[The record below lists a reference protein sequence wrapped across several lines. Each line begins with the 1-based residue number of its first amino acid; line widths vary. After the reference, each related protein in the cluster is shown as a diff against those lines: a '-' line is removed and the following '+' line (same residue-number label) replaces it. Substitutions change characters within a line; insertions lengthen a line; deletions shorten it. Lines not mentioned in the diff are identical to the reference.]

1 MVNDSDSERLVLE
14 AGNCIQLMRKSL
26 ELKDNI
32 LDIDLNEI
40 LQISPEIYDNLLQK
54 FDETLPYLSLAVE
67 STFIKKDI
75 QIRFFNN
82 SNKIDIS
89 RIRVNHLG
97 NLILVKGLIKRITKV
112 IPRTQ
117 EITYQCGTC
126 GSVVKILQL
135 NKKIKA
141 PTKCSCGRRGGFA
154 VTGEKQIDIQELN
167 LEESQENLEG
177 KQAQQLRVYLEGSL
191 TDKDFSSRLQA
202 GRRIEII
209 GTIRKLPPFMT
220 IKDEESNLSEF
231 MLYANNVIL
240 LDAEDDIKV
249 SEEDEIQI
257 KEIAANKPLDFLARN
272 LVPEVY
278 GNDMVKRAIILQM
291 VKGVPKQRTDGSQT
305 QSDIHIL
312 ITGDVG
318 ISKSV
323 TLKAAT
329 SRTPK
334 ARMVVGTKTSK
345 VGLGAMA
352 VHDELLNCWSLEAGA
367 LVLASGSTLCIDEL
381 DKMYKEH
388 LNDLL
393 EPMSA
398 GTATINRAGIS
409 AVLPARTNIL
419 AAANPINGNYDLKQH
434 LAKQIDL
441 PTPIINR
448 FDLIF
453 ILLDKPDRN
462 FDSNVVEHIFKGF
475 KEKMKCDI
483 TPELYRKYII
493 YCKKLQPKLKEEL
506 LEPIKKFY
514 VELRQKSQKA
524 DDGEKGIPVNLRGME
539 ALIKL
544 AEAHAKLRLSEWVE
558 LEDLNV
564 AKEIVS
570 FCLRQIGYDE
580 ETGVYDM
587 SRITEKVP
595 TSQRGRLNILLEILH
610 NLAETQGEMLPYKE
624 ILMEAEKANIKKWN
638 LTTYLE
644 QIQKEGIIF
653 EPKQGYY
660 QFTSR

>member
-1 MVNDSDSERLVLE
+1 MVTTSESERLVID
-14 AGNCIQLMRKSL
+14 AKSVINMMRKSL
-26 ELKDNI
+26 EVKDNI
-32 LDIDLNEI
+32 LNIDLNEV
-40 LQISPEIYDNLLQK
+40 LLLSPQLYESLLKQ
-54 FDETLPYLSLAVE
+54 FEETLPYFSLAVE
-67 STFIKKDI
+67 DSFLKKDI
-75 QIRFFNN
+75 QLRFFNAN
-82 SNKIDIS
+82 NNIDIS
-89 RIRVNHLG
+89 RIRVNHI
-97 NLILVKGLIKRITKV
+97 NNFISVKGIIKRITKV
-112 IPRTQ
+112 IPRTH
-117 EITYQCGTC
+117 EITYQCGSC
-126 GSVVKILQL
+126 GTVIKILQL
-135 NKKIKA
+135 NKKVKQPA
-141 PTKCSCGRRGGFA
+141 KCSCGRRGGF
-154 VTGEKQIDIQELN
+154 TLTSEKQVDIQELN

-191 TDKDFSSRLQA
+191 TDKDFASRLQA
-202 GRRIEII
+202 GRRVELLGYIK
-209 GTIRKLPPFMT
+209 KLPAFMT
-220 IKDEESNLSEF
+220 AKDEDSNLSEF
-231 MLYANNVIL
+231 MLYANNIIL
-240 LDAEDDIKV
+240 LDAEDDIKI
-249 SEEDEIQI
+249 SEEDELQI
-257 KEIAANKPLDFLARN
+257 KEIAAKKPLDFLARN

-291 VKGVPKQRTDGSQT
+291 VKGVPKYRTDGSQS

-334 ARMVVGTKTSK
+334 AKMVVGTKTSK

-367 LVLASGSTLCIDEL
+367 LVLANGSTLCIDEL

-409 AVLPARTNIL
+409 ATLPARTSIL

-453 ILLDKPDRN
+453 ILLDKPDKN
-462 FDSNVVEHIFKGF
+462 FDANVVEHIFKGF

-493 YCKKLQPKLKEEL
+493 YCRKQHPKLKEEL
-506 LEPIKKFY
+506 LQPIKEFY
-514 VELRQKSQKA
+514 VNLRQKSQRG

-544 AEAHAKLRLSEWVE
+544 SEANAKLRLSEWVE
-558 LEDLNV
+558 IEDLNV
-564 AKEIVS
+564 AKEIVL

-580 ETGVYDM
+580 ESRVYDM

-595 TSQRGRLNILLEILH
+595 TSQRGKLTNLIEILRA
-610 NLAETQGEMLPYKE
+610 LEEKYGKFLPYKE
-624 ILMEAEKANIKKWN
+624 ILMESEKSNIKKWDLSN
-638 LTTYLE
+638 YLE
-644 QIQKEGIIF
+644 QLKKEGILI

-660 QFTSR
+660 QLV